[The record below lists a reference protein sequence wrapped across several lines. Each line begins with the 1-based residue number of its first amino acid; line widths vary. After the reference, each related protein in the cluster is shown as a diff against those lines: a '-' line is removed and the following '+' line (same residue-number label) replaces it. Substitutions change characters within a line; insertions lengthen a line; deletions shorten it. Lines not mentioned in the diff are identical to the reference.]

1 MEGERQEREDGQIG
15 ATERE
20 TMPYFFSYLVSQDN
34 IIRIHRM
41 IVQNARA
48 LRWRES
54 YLSTVDFR
62 NRKGLVTIVTL
73 QRTHLALCALT
84 RIPCDRPVMA
94 MHVE

>member
-34 IIRIHRM
+34 IIRINRM
-41 IVQNARA
+41 TVQNARA
-48 LRWRES
+48 LHVGER

-62 NRKGLVTIVTL
+62 KRKGLVTIAKP
-73 QRTHLALCALT
+73 QRTHPALCAST
-84 RIPCDRPVMA
+84 RIHFDRPVMP
-94 MHVE
+94 MYVE